1 MKPLLSNKCRLPVN
15 VTLVKEIDVISGNGK
30 IADVFNDFFTNVV
43 KNLNIAVSGD
53 IMCEANNIKDHVLN
67 AIEKCKKHPSIK
79 AIAGLSKN
87 EYLFYKKYPTKKF
100 CMKKRQLDT
109 RKAYQD
115 TDVPSKL
122 VKMNSDIFGD
132 FLHQNFNDAIATS
145 VFPENLKNT
154 NITPVFKKGD
164 GTVKLIIGLSAFF
177 RTYLRFM
184 KDVSINKL
192 F

>member
-1 MKPLLSNKCRLPVN
+1 
-15 VTLVKEIDVISGNGK
+15 
-30 IADVFNDFFTNVV
+30 
-43 KNLNIAVSGD
+43 
-53 IMCEANNIKDHVLN
+53 
-67 AIEKCKKHPSIK
+67 
-79 AIAGLSKN
+79 
-87 EYLFYKKYPTKKF
+87 
-100 CMKKRQLDT
+100 MKKRQLDT

-177 RTYLRFM
+177 RTYLIFM